1 MAEIQQKETGKK
13 KKGAQ
18 KKMDIHVD
26 FTPMVDMN
34 MLLISFFMLC
44 TTMIKSQTLNIS
56 LPSNEKK
63 ENLAKTNEAKDSEAI
78 TIYLTTD
85 YDEKGKAARNS
96 VFYYFGRP
104 YMEID
109 EATGL
114 ILDPPADSEITG
126 VLEGLEFDVNE
137 KGGKQAIRKILHDR
151 NKDVIEKIDEVKKE
165 KQATGSKMTDEEFN
179 ARIREIS
186 KDSTLTRPVVI
197 IKARP
202 DASWESVIT
211 ALDEMQINAISRYQL
226 ENFAMDDSILLND
239 YFRKNPDFGKPFLNA
254 NPNAE
259 QQPQ

>member
-63 ENLAKTNEAKDSEAI
+63 ENLEKTNEAKDSEAV
-78 TIYLTTD
+78 TIYLTTE
-85 YDEKGKAARNS
+85 YDDDHNVVDNT
-96 VFYYFGRP
+96 VFYYFGMP
-104 YMEID
+104 YVEVD
-109 EATGL
+109 ESTGL
-114 ILDPPADSEITG
+114 IGEPTPESKAQG
-126 VLEGLEFDVNE
+126 VVKAE
-137 KGGKQAIRKILHDR
+137 KFLSNDNGVEQGIRKVLHER
-151 NKDVIEKIDEVKKE
+151 NKQVLEKIDEVKKE
-165 KQATGSKMTDEEFN
+165 KLRPGSTMTDQEYQDKV
-179 ARIREIS
+179 REIS

-197 IKARP
+197 IKATP

-226 ENFAMDDSILLND
+226 ENFGGTDSLLLND
-239 YFRKNPDFGKPFLNA
+239 FLTKNPDFG
-254 NPNAE
+254 
-259 QQPQ
+259 QPLK